1 MREAGIKSRARR
13 RVQAL
18 ISGMRCGPAIAILWV
33 ACTAIAPALA
43 EQPATTSGVWQRLP
57 GPPAADSGKPRL
69 PAPDAPG
76 DRATT
81 ACLPALPCGTQ
92 LLGAVRKNGAVEL
105 AVPAFR
111 W

>member
-1 MREAGIKSRARR
+1 
-13 RVQAL
+13 
-18 ISGMRCGPAIAILWV
+18 MRCGPAIAILWV

-43 EQPATTSGVWQRLP
+43 QQPATTSGVWQRLP

-69 PAPDAPG
+69 PAPAASVAPG
-76 DRATT
+76 DRATG
-81 ACLPALPCGTQ
+81 ACLTALPCGTQ
-92 LLGAVRKNGAVEL
+92 LLGTVRKNGAVEL